1 MQKHL
6 RMKHITVFKSTNDVL
21 QFNFTDHSKVILSSQ
36 GLVIAHVDKNYQ
48 ISRCDGTLSEIMAQP
63 LRPVLSKPSSTNGS
77 STSKEISVSLFVM
90 DTLDARQRPTSQ
102 RTYIYV

>member
-1 MQKHL
+1 MKHL
-6 RMKHITVFKSTNDVL
+6 IIFKLTNDVL
-21 QFNFTDHSKVILSSQ
+21 QSNPTDHSKVILSSQ
-36 GLVIAHVDKNYQ
+36 GLVVTHIDKTYH

-63 LRPVLSKPSSTNGS
+63 LRPALSKPSSTNGS

-90 DTLDARQRPTSQ
+90 DTSDARQRPTSQ